1 MTICLKQV
9 DILEGVN
16 ILGKQGTQ
24 RSKTY
29 NGFTHKK
36 KKKEKKK
43 KKQGNIS
50 IIQKTITKPQK
61 EEEQRSNTKSMGKQY
76 LNWQ

>member
-16 ILGKQGTQ
+16 ILGKQGTH

-36 KKKEKKK
+36 KKENKKK
-43 KKQGNIS
+43 KTRKH
-50 IIQKTITKPQK
+50 KH
-61 EEEQRSNTKSMGKQY
+61 NTKDNHQTTKRRRTKK
-76 LNWQ
+76 